1 MEIWKDIIG
10 YEGYYEVSNKGRVR
24 SKYRIL
30 KPQLQANGYY
40 TIRLSKNNIVQ
51 MKRVH
56 RLVAETFIEN
66 RDNKKQVNHIDG
78 NKLNNVTDNLEWVT
92 PSENTKHSYD
102 NNLQKKPKGELN
114 SQAKLTWEK
123 VREIT
128 KLKDIYSRKEL
139 AQLFNVSVGTI
150 GDIINERTWKE

>member
-1 MEIWKDIIG
+1 MEEWRSIKD

-40 TIRLSKNNIVQ
+40 SVRLSKNNIVQ

-56 RLVAETFIEN
+56 RLVAETFIANPCN
-66 RDNKKQVNHIDG
+66 RNQVNHIDG
-78 NKLNNVTDNLEWVT
+78 NKLNNNVENLEWVT
-92 PSENTKHSYD
+92 PSENTQHSYD
-102 NNLQKKPKGELN
+102 NNLQKKPVGVLN
-114 SQAKLTWEK
+114 SQAKLNWEK
-123 VREIT
+123 VREIRA
-128 KLKDIYSRKEL
+128 LKDKYSRKEL